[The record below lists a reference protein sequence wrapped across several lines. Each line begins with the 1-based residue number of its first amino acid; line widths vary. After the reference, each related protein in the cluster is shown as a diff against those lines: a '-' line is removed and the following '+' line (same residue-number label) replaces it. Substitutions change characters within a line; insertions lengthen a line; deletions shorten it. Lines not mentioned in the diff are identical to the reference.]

1 MTSGNENIWFKR
13 FDRHPVLYS
22 YLILALYFVINNLIN
37 ATSVWMESSRN
48 SYSTLRLWEPFL
60 WEFTST
66 VGLLLMVPFVV
77 KLYQRYPPKLAGFG
91 KQILAHLLG
100 SLIFSIGHVSI
111 MVALRKLS
119 YHLME
124 MEYRFGPVLREFI
137 YEYRK
142 DAWGYLFFLGMYQL
156 ARFVYSRLKGEAS
169 LINEQDATEEETT
182 SAVIVPKTPEYF
194 LVKKL
199 DKEFLVKIAD
209 IDWIES
215 SGNYVNLHSHGR
227 IYPLRATLNKTVEQ
241 LCSKGFTRIHRSLA
255 VNHNAIE
262 SISYQGSGDGEIRLK
277 NGQILA
283 LSRRYKEAFRAAF
296 SPE

>member
-1 MTSGNENIWFKR
+1 MTSGGENIWFKR

-37 ATSVWMESSRN
+37 ATSVWMEFNRTPN
-48 SYSTLRLWEPFL
+48 NTLQLWEPFV

-66 VGLLLMVPFVV
+66 IGLLLLVPFVIRV
-77 KLYQRYPPKLAGFG
+77 YRCYPPRLTGFG

-100 SLIFSIGHVSI
+100 SLIFSAGHVSI

-119 YHLME
+119 YRLAD
-124 MEYRFGPVLREFI
+124 MEYHFGPLVREFI

-156 ARFVYSRLKGEAS
+156 ARFVYRRLKGEAS
-169 LINEQDATEEETT
+169 LINEQDAAEAI
-182 SAVIVPKTPEYF
+182 SAIAPPKTPEYF

-199 DKEFLVKIAD
+199 DKEFLVKVTD
-209 IDWIES
+209 IDWLES
-215 SGNYVNLHSHGR
+215 SGNYVNLHSRGR
-227 IYPLRATLNKTVEQ
+227 IYPLRATLNKTIEQ
-241 LCSKGFTRIHRSLA
+241 LNGKGFTRIHRSLA

-296 SPE
+296 CPE